1 MAPFVFTIII
11 LILGMKAPPFRD
23 GDEMP
28 PSAVNRRQSPS
39 SAPADPKEPLV
50 DRRAVW
56 YGRPRN
62 RLWKGSGKKGSGKA
76 SERAEES

>member
-39 SAPADPKEPLV
+39 IAVIRPGRSEGTSCGQAGGMVWSPQEQTLERLWKE
-50 DRRAVW
+50 
-56 YGRPRN
+56 
-62 RLWKGSGKKGSGKA
+62 RLWKG
-76 SERAEES
+76 